1 MLFYTRIY
9 LFLTSERNENTP
21 SLLLD
26 NHLFSSS
33 AFKCQLDN
41 EQNLFNC
48 EDGKTK
54 TLKRF
59 VIKELCSM
67 VFYFRR

>member
-1 MLFYTRIY
+1 MLFYIRIY

-26 NHLFSSS
+26 NHLFSGS
-33 AFKCQLDN
+33 AFKYLLDN

-48 EDGKTK
+48 EDENFKTIRYRR
-54 TLKRF
+54 TLQYGF
-59 VIKELCSM
+59 L
-67 VFYFRR
+67 F